1 MNTKLH
7 SKLKRTLAWIMAVTM
22 MVQGVSV
29 VSADDFSSEPDMAVV
44 SEETVDFD
52 SEADAPDVTDD
63 ESTQDVDSDVTID
76 EETEDEQTVDDAAA
90 SSDEAALFSDGAD
103 DALFSDSAEAV
114 GEEAT
119 IGRSK
124 TGKVKMQEISI
135 TAIPISGT
143 KMTSQDM
150 L

>member
-29 VSADDFSSEPDMAVV
+29 VSADDFSSELDMAVV

-76 EETEDEQTVDDAAA
+76 EETEDEQLLPQTKQRC
-90 SSDEAALFSDGAD
+90 F
-103 DALFSDSAEAV
+103 
-114 GEEAT
+114 
-119 IGRSK
+119 R
-124 TGKVKMQEISI
+124 
-135 TAIPISGT
+135 TAQTMHFFPIVP
-143 KMTSQDM
+143 KQ
-150 L
+150 

>member
-29 VSADDFSSEPDMAVV
+29 VSADDFSSEPDIAVV

-52 SEADAPDVTDD
+52 SEADAPDVIDD

-90 SSDEAALFSDGAD
+90 SSDEATLFSDGAD
-103 DALFSDSAEAV
+103 DALFS
-114 GEEAT
+114 
-119 IGRSK
+119 
-124 TGKVKMQEISI
+124 
-135 TAIPISGT
+135 
-143 KMTSQDM
+143 
-150 L
+150 